1 MRKFFLIYPTS
12 LKKLKYVKPIVTFV
26 QEGSIFASLN
36 VYKYE
41 VPTVP
46 SVDYSLYSNVIRCLS
61 IDAVCAP
68 LDLKAF
74 IASLTLVMPGLLAHP
89 PHDCEAAHV
98 VKRQS
103 YQPPASVG
111 PDTAFKHFWSLNP
124 KIIDL

>member
-1 MRKFFLIYPTS
+1 MRQFFLIYPTS

-36 VYKYE
+36 VYKCE

-46 SVDYSLYSNVIRCLS
+46 SNVIRCLS

-74 IASLTLVMPGLLAHP
+74 IASLTVVMSGLLAHP

-111 PDTAFKHFWSLNP
+111 SDTAFKHFWSLNP